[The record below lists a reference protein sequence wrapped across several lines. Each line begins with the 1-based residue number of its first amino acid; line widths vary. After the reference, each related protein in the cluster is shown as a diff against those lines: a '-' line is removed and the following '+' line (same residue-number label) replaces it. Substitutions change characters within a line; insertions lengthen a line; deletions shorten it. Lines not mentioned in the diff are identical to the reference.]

1 MATVYT
7 TTSTTA
13 LQYPSTTYMDRMR
26 GGGDDDGD
34 LYVMGK
40 DSTANQYTLYRSTN
54 DGTSWSAFKS
64 FTRTGLAE
72 MGSIF
77 VGRDGYVRLVYRVNE
92 SSLDK
97 IYIRGLNTDGSAWEN
112 ELLLSSV
119 GNGGSGGSV
128 YQGIDV
134 WQTVA
139 GGTEYYCVAVGYTSG
154 ASHGVR
160 LLGAYTRPIPSTTVA
175 DNTVIQG
182 TRQWL
187 FTGSGRITPSID
199 AQHTGDGKTTTNPHL
214 WVSFGRTSSYVV
226 KLAWN
231 GDGWT
236 GPTAAVTLAAG
247 FTAMDSITGRWDGS
261 RFIVATRSTTDATR
275 VILRERNQ
283 GNTTT
288 TTRTSPAHSQGTI
301 RPMSFTYNSTT
312 GDARVY
318 AVGTT
323 VNDLYYVDYFRTL
336 NTWGSWTVV
345 TTTDILGT
353 NVDNWSVRRSTYG
366 TAKYDVVTQAVT
378 TGVVTHTAQVFGS
391 YTPLPGT
398 WNFQGLS
405 HVNGGARLFS
415 SGLPINWFFND
426 TDPSSVQTAYA
437 VRRQIGTGSFTYWR
451 ASDSTW
457 QAAEVK
463 NVSGS
468 LSLSVPAGWASS
480 ATEATHTYHL
490 KTWNTADQTS
500 GYTGEAFL
508 LTPSVPVDPVLT
520 APAAG
525 TYTSD
530 NVTATWTSTDQSAYK
545 VRLDFSPSGNITDTG
560 KVADAAARSYAIPA
574 TLADL
579 TSYIVK
585 LETWNAEGLVS
596 AVIQATINVDFV
608 EPATPTL
615 VCTPSTTNGWIAVVV
630 TNPAPSGGQP
640 AVDRQDLYR
649 RETAVGGEGTR
660 IAAGLATGAT
670 YNDWRAVHGI
680 AYEYRVQ
687 TFGVNG
693 ANIFSAWT
701 T

>member
-26 GGGDDDGD
+26 GGGTDDGD

-54 DGTSWSAFKS
+54 DGTSWSAMES
-64 FTRTGLAE
+64 FTRTGLVE

-77 VGRDGYVRLVYRVNE
+77 VGRDGWVRLVYRVNE

-97 IYIRGLNTDGSAWEN
+97 IYIRGLNTDGSDWET

-119 GNGGSGGSV
+119 GNGGVAGAI
-128 YQGIDV
+128 YQGIDL

-139 GGTEYYCVAVGYTSG
+139 GGVEYYCVAVGYTSG
-154 ASHGVR
+154 ATHGVR
-160 LLGAYTRPIPSTTVA
+160 LLGAYTRPIPGTTVA
-175 DNTVIQG
+175 DNTVIHG

-187 FTGSGRITPSID
+187 FTGSGRITPCID
-199 AQHTGDGKTTTNPHL
+199 AQHSGDGKTTTNPHL

-226 KLAWN
+226 KVAWN

-236 GPTAAVTLAAG
+236 GPTSAVTLATG
-247 FTAMDSITGRWDGS
+247 FSAMDSITGRWDGT

-288 TTRTSPAHSQGTI
+288 TTRTSPAHSQGNI
-301 RPMSFTYNSTT
+301 RPMSFNYNSTT
-312 GDARVY
+312 GDVRVY

-323 VNDLYYVDYFRTL
+323 VNDLYYCDYFRTL

-353 NVDNWSVRRSTYG
+353 NVDNWGTRRSTYG
-366 TAKYDVVTQAVT
+366 FAKYDVVTQAVT

-398 WNFQGLS
+398 WNFTGLS
-405 HVNGGARLFS
+405 HVNGGARLHS
-415 SGLPINWFFND
+415 STLPINWVFVD
-426 TDPSSVQTAYA
+426 TDPGSTQTAFA
-437 VRRQIGTGSFTYWR
+437 IRRDVGGTLRYWR
-451 ASDSTW
+451 ESDDTW
-457 QAAEVK
+457 QTSEVK
-463 NVSGS
+463 NVLSNNS
-468 LSLSVPAGWASS
+468 LTVPAPWATG
-480 ATEATHTYHL
+480 ATEVTHVYHL

-508 LTPSVPVDPVLT
+508 LTPSVAVDPVLT

-525 TYTSD
+525 TYTTD
-530 NVTATWTSTDQSAYK
+530 NVTATWTCTDQSAYK
-545 VRLDFSPSGNITDTG
+545 VRLDFSPSGAVYDSG
-560 KVADAAARSYAIPA
+560 KVADAVARSHVIPIV
-574 TLADL
+574 LADS

-585 LETWNAEGLVS
+585 LETWNAEGLIS
-596 AVIQATINVDFV
+596 AVQQVTINVDFI

-615 VCTPSTTNGWIAVVV
+615 VCTPSSANGWIAVVI
-630 TNPAPSGGQP
+630 TNPAPGGGQP

-649 RETAVGGEGTR
+649 RETAVGGDGTR
-660 IAAGLATGAT
+660 IAADLATGAT
-670 YNDWRAVHGI
+670 HNDWRAVDDI
-680 AYEYRVQ
+680 AYDYRVQ
-687 TFGVNG
+687 VFGVNG
-693 ANIFSAWT
+693 ANVYSAWT